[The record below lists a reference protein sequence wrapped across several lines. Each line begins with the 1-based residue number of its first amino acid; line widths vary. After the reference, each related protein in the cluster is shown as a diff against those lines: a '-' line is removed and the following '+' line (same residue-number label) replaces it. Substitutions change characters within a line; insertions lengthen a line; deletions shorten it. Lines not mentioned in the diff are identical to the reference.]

1 MAWTIRYAPASR
13 RQLRRLDRQTAQR
26 IQEELTGRIAKASDP
41 RQLGRAKMLRASMGG
56 LWRFRVGAYRIICD
70 IQDDDRI
77 IVVLRIGHRREVY

>member
-1 MAWTIRYAPASR
+1 M
-13 RQLRRLDRQTAQR
+13 DRQTAQR

-41 RQLGRAKMLRASMGG
+41 RQLGRAKMLRGDMGG

-70 IQDDDRI
+70 IQDEDRI